1 MLSMFSQSPRWSHHI
16 SSCVDKQK
24 IFSVHVCSPST
35 AACEGSCIPCGSG
48 GGLSCPTSE
57 VTSQVSHL
65 GDCTFQTNPPDTNW
79 CLVYDL
85 SVFGWKGIVGALF
98 GASTISE
105 TECSGLCCI
114 DFDRSFCF
122 LVSPWCNIKLLA
134 APFFFFRQC
143 NLVIVKPRHTIFGIY
158 SFILFYFFYL
168 TFGSLQLL
176 LERNSLPHNTNTT
189 NQMSIFCSACLFQ
202 LRQLC
207 QALQVYILRGQKNN
221 ALFFR
226 LSYMAFRRRSP
237 AQWSWQRTHSVPKCT
252 PAPGRIL
259 WKHNTL
265 QVTDY
270 QLNNEALGKLNF
282 ASKM

>member
-1 MLSMFSQSPRWSHHI
+1 MAENGGRGEMLSMFSQSPRWSHHI

-24 IFSVHVCSPST
+24 ILSVHVCSPST

-122 LVSPWCNIKLLA
+122 LVSPWCNIKPLA
-134 APFFFFRQC
+134 APFFFFFDSAILSLS
-143 NLVIVKPRHTIFGIY
+143 NHGIPFLGY
-158 SFILFYFFYL
+158 TVLFY
-168 TFGSLQLL
+168 
-176 LERNSLPHNTNTT
+176 
-189 NQMSIFCSACLFQ
+189 SIFF
-202 LRQLC
+202 
-207 QALQVYILRGQKNN
+207 I
-221 ALFFR
+221 
-226 LSYMAFRRRSP
+226 
-237 AQWSWQRTHSVPKCT
+237 
-252 PAPGRIL
+252 
-259 WKHNTL
+259 
-265 QVTDY
+265 
-270 QLNNEALGKLNF
+270 
-282 ASKM
+282 